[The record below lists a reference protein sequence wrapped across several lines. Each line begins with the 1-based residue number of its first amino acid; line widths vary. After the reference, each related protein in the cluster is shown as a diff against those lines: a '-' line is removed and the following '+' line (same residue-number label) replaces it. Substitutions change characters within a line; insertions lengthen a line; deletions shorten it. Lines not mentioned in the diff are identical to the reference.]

1 MKKFYQ
7 VVSEWIDWA
16 DNECPIEKIESK
28 VIFSSFEKAKQY
40 ANQEFQNLISVI
52 DDNQIIKKDDLSLE
66 YKNYNNDTASILV
79 MINELKV
86 V

>member
-1 MKKFYQ
+1 M
-7 VVSEWIDWA
+7 SEWIDWA